1 MKLIKQS
8 NLLKILFFTNLFLSY
23 PFVKSSFA
31 QNKSPFEGLYI
42 EGQVNYTQVQDI
54 DLKNFTGTI
63 SNGRTFENL
72 KGKLGYDSDIGYGVE
87 FGVSEFLNKNFRLGL
102 SYGVNKI
109 ELKKATEVSGISNT
123 DPLPSSATPQDVRG
137 LGLNFDSNVKIYSLN
152 AYYDFNN
159 INGFIPFV
167 GAGLGQTDILNAK
180 DKELSKSLY
189 LGAKYFMDKNIYV
202 GGKGTYTMIDGPED
216 KNGMKYDD
224 ITLYAVTLSVGY
236 QF

>member
-1 MKLIKQS
+1 MKKITTIV
-8 NLLKILFFTNLFLSY
+8 LLLLVTTSFNSY
-23 PFVKSSFA
+23 AQVK
-31 QNKSPFEGLYI
+31 GYI

-109 ELKKATEVSGISNT
+109 ELKKATGVSGLSNG
-123 DPLPSSATPQDVRG
+123 DPLPSSATPQDVRD

-202 GGKGTYTMIDGPED
+202 GGKGTYTMVDGPED

-224 ITLYAVTLSVGY
+224 ITLYAFTLSVGY

>member
-1 MKLIKQS
+1 MKKITTIV
-8 NLLKILFFTNLFLSY
+8 LLLVTTSFNSY
-23 PFVKSSFA
+23 AQVK
-31 QNKSPFEGLYI
+31 GYI

-109 ELKKATEVSGISNT
+109 ELKKATGVSGLSNG
-123 DPLPSSATPQDVRG
+123 DPLPSSATPQDVRD

-159 INGFIPFV
+159 INGFIPFI

-202 GGKGTYTMIDGPED
+202 GGKGTYTMVDGPED

-224 ITLYAVTLSVGY
+224 ITLYAFTLSVGY

>member
-1 MKLIKQS
+1 MKKITTIV
-8 NLLKILFFTNLFLSY
+8 LLLVTTSFNSY
-23 PFVKSSFA
+23 AQVK
-31 QNKSPFEGLYI
+31 GYI

-72 KGKLGYDSDIGYGVE
+72 KGKLGYNSDIGYGVE

-109 ELKKATEVSGISNT
+109 ELKKATGVSGLSNG
-123 DPLPSSATPQDVRG
+123 DPLPSSATPQDVRD

-159 INGFIPFV
+159 INGFIPFI

-202 GGKGTYTMIDGPED
+202 GGKGTYTMVDGPED

-224 ITLYAVTLSVGY
+224 ITLYAFTLSVGY

>member
-1 MKLIKQS
+1 MKKITTIV
-8 NLLKILFFTNLFLSY
+8 LLLLVTTSFNSY
-23 PFVKSSFA
+23 AQVK
-31 QNKSPFEGLYI
+31 GYI

-102 SYGVNKI
+102 SYGANKI
-109 ELKKATEVSGISNT
+109 ELKKATGVSGLSNG
-123 DPLPSSATPQDVRG
+123 DPLPSSATPQDVRD

-159 INGFIPFV
+159 INGFIPFI

-224 ITLYAVTLSVGY
+224 ITLYAFTLSVGY

>member
-1 MKLIKQS
+1 MKKITTIV
-8 NLLKILFFTNLFLSY
+8 LLLVTTSFNSY
-23 PFVKSSFA
+23 AQVK
-31 QNKSPFEGLYI
+31 GYI

-109 ELKKATEVSGISNT
+109 ELKKATGVSGLSNG
-123 DPLPSSATPQDVRG
+123 DPLPSSATPQDVRD

-159 INGFIPFV
+159 INGFIPFI

-224 ITLYAVTLSVGY
+224 ITLYAFTLSVGY

>member
-1 MKLIKQS
+1 MKKITTIV
-8 NLLKILFFTNLFLSY
+8 LLLLVTTSFNSY
-23 PFVKSSFA
+23 AQVK
-31 QNKSPFEGLYI
+31 GYI

-109 ELKKATEVSGISNT
+109 ELKKATGVSGLSNG
-123 DPLPSSATPQDVRG
+123 DPLPSSATPQDVRD

-159 INGFIPFV
+159 INGFIPFI

-202 GGKGTYTMIDGPED
+202 GGKGTYTMVDGPED

-224 ITLYAVTLSVGY
+224 ITLYAFTLSVGY

>member
-1 MKLIKQS
+1 MKKITTIV
-8 NLLKILFFTNLFLSY
+8 LLLVTTSFNSY
-23 PFVKSSFA
+23 AQVK
-31 QNKSPFEGLYI
+31 GYI

-109 ELKKATEVSGISNT
+109 ELKKATGVSGLSNG
-123 DPLPSSATPQDVRG
+123 DPLPSSATPQDVRD

-159 INGFIPFV
+159 INGFIPFI

-202 GGKGTYTMIDGPED
+202 GGKGTYSMIDGPED

-224 ITLYAVTLSVGY
+224 ITLYAFTLSVGY

>member
-1 MKLIKQS
+1 MKKITTIV
-8 NLLKILFFTNLFLSY
+8 LLLLVTTSFNSY
-23 PFVKSSFA
+23 AQVK
-31 QNKSPFEGLYI
+31 GYI

-109 ELKKATEVSGISNT
+109 ELKKATGVSGLSNG

-159 INGFIPFV
+159 INGFIPFI

-224 ITLYAVTLSVGY
+224 ITLYAFTLSVGY

>member
-1 MKLIKQS
+1 MKKITTIV
-8 NLLKILFFTNLFLSY
+8 LLLVTTSFNSY
-23 PFVKSSFA
+23 AQVKS
-31 QNKSPFEGLYI
+31 YI
-42 EGQVNYTQVQDI
+42 EGQVNYTQVKDI
-54 DLKNFTGTI
+54 DLKTFSGTI
-63 SNGRTFENL
+63 KGDRAFTNL
-72 KGKLGYDSDIGYGVE
+72 KGLLEYESDIGYGIEV
-87 FGVSEFLNKNFRLGL
+87 GVSEFLNKNFRLGL
-102 SYGVNKI
+102 SYAANKI
-109 ELKKATEVSGISNT
+109 ELKKATNVSGTTSKGEE
-123 DPLPSSATPQDVRG
+123 DPINLPTPASPKNVRDVE
-137 LGLNFDSNVKIYSLN
+137 LNFDSNVKTYSLN

-159 INGFIPFV
+159 INGFIPFI

-224 ITLYAVTLSVGY
+224 ITLYAVALSVGY

>member
-1 MKLIKQS
+1 MKKITTIV
-8 NLLKILFFTNLFLSY
+8 LLLVTTSFNSY
-23 PFVKSSFA
+23 AQVK
-31 QNKSPFEGLYI
+31 GYI

-109 ELKKATEVSGISNT
+109 ELKKATGISGSSG
-123 DPLPSSATPQDVRG
+123 DPLELLPPTATPQDVRS